1 MSDQGFYPII
11 KELTSELGKSMI
23 ARPYMALVDAS
34 GKIRYF
40 DDALDDYKNYIIEFT
55 RNNFTLLKV
64 GDHSI
69 PLGGTNLA
77 FFKCANTFFIVIHSK
92 AGPTGQL
99 LAFKNLMSK
108 YSEKFAPLIGDV
120 QPIVPQTVEVEPEI
134 KKVEKKKDEILKPR
148 HIVSLTKKVNLS
160 KKFSLEQTRI
170 LELCGEGDHTIEEI
184 CNMTKY
190 SKLKVESVIRKF
202 KKKGWVAEKT
212 IIA

>member
-1 MSDQGFYPII
+1 MSDQGFYPIM

-55 RNNFTLLKV
+55 RSNFTLLKV

-77 FFKCANTFFIVIHSK
+77 FFKCGNNFFLVIHSK

-108 YSEKFAPLIGDV
+108 YSEKFAPLVGEV
-120 QPIVPQTVEVEPEI
+120 QPIVPQSIEVEPEI
-134 KKVEKKKDEILKPR
+134 KKVEKKKEEVMKPR

-160 KKFSLEQTRI
+160 KKFSLEETKI
-170 LELCGEGDHTIEEI
+170 LELCGNGNHTIEEI
-184 CNMTKY
+184 CDITTY

-212 IIA
+212 VIA